1 MHSLDRLI
9 VNKDTRMQALGLLN
23 AFVRLQPPHLYQ
35 VTKTSIIAHL
45 LRCLLIDT
53 STVVLSLALN
63 ALIMFLPHI
72 PSSVREHLPRL
83 FLIYSRILVWERFSP
98 AKTELSNDE
107 KMAAVQEKSDED
119 DDDSENDTDAD
130 HNETEPEEWEKLESS
145 FDTAESTTPELTHYF
160 TFLYGLYPL
169 NFMSYCRNP
178 KKYLRRIG
186 FPNAE
191 EFDLD
196 KAVIRTRTEQY
207 SKLHIVNPAFF
218 TTTVED
224 ELEENK
230 WLKSDPADV
239 VAECLSLYLVVPETG
254 DDTLQVL
261 PELQQDMSTGLTAD
275 SDIDPFAL
283 PISKWRSPQ
292 YSSGVSGVSSVSNIE
307 PLSLLRKG
315 SVQDKPTSA
324 VTSTGAVPSPVAKP
338 VNITEDSPTLPPS
351 YAAQELRRMSRTPAP
366 GKRASSVASTLRSA
380 TAPSPHMD
388 ALQASTRAEMSRS
401 PALRPAPEPAAN
413 MAFLQRE
420 VMLLKN
426 DLNFERYLKQQHLA
440 HIGQLQRSNIREAA
454 IEAET
459 QNLINTNRMLKDK
472 LLRSQKAMNGH
483 KKEMRTSR
491 DQSKKFEVDL
501 TNKLKAL
508 KEEERTW
515 RATEQE
521 LSVSLQQA
529 QHDLDESRK
538 LIVTAESEAL
548 RSKQETQLSTDKLEQ
563 VTTLQQKITTLEQK
577 LHDYETRE
585 LQFKKTQDE
594 RTAME
599 VELETARMRLTAR
612 SNDHENTI
620 QTSDNRIAELE
631 AQLFA
636 ARNPTSDATTTNP
649 IIPGQLAPAVQH
661 MIDIA
666 VASITEKYSNLKT
679 EYRQLRHHFR
689 ELDAKNKALEAEI
702 ATAAASS
709 PTSPFGGPA
718 SPFGPGSF
726 STTATAVP
734 IRPSR
739 RDTDIGSLYGQSQS
753 FSAGNRSIPIPP
765 GGNSNIGS
773 SFSGLRNVRHGHDN
787 GESGTSPFFP
797 GSPSSFS
804 NRQLALSRTISS
816 STPLKGDANATLA
829 SSPSSSR
836 GGVYR
841 PMIASPGGAKREKDK
856 SGGVPSTSPSK
867 TAAAA
872 SSFYENP
879 TSAFSEDSLSDAA
892 GSASKA
898 ANGRNRKSSVG
909 ITSNGKSKVTGMKFG
924 RSGLQSGPSK
934 QQEAEP
940 EVVKKK
946 EKRDKST
953 GRSVGG
959 LLGIRGIL

>member
-1 MHSLDRLI
+1 
-9 VNKDTRMQALGLLN
+9 
-23 AFVRLQPPHLYQ
+23 
-35 VTKTSIIAHL
+35 
-45 LRCLLIDT
+45 
-53 STVVLSLALN
+53 
-63 ALIMFLPHI
+63 
-72 PSSVREHLPRL
+72 
-83 FLIYSRILVWERFSP
+83 
-98 AKTELSNDE
+98 
-107 KMAAVQEKSDED
+107 MAAVQEKSDED
-119 DDDSENDTDAD
+119 DDDSDNDTDAN
-130 HNETEPEEWEKLESS
+130 HNETEAEEWEKLESS

-196 KAVIRTRTEQY
+196 KSVIRTRTEQY

-224 ELEENK
+224 ELEENR

-239 VAECLSLYLVVPETG
+239 VAECLSLYLVVPEEG

-261 PELQQDMSTGLTAD
+261 PPLQRDMSSDLTAD

-315 SVQDKPTSA
+315 SVQQDKPTSA
-324 VTSTGAVPSPVAKP
+324 MTSAPAVPSPVAKP
-338 VNITEDSPTLPPS
+338 VNLNEDSPTLPPS

-380 TAPSPHMD
+380 TAPSPHLD

-454 IEAET
+454 VEAET

-472 LLRSQKAMNGH
+472 LLRSQKAMNSH

-548 RSKQETQLSTDKLEQ
+548 RSKQETQLSTDKLGQ
-563 VTTLQQKITTLEQK
+563 VNTLQQKITTLEQK
-577 LHDYETRE
+577 LHDYESRE

-594 RTAME
+594 RAAME
-599 VELETARMRLTAR
+599 VELEIARMRLTAR
-612 SNDHENTI
+612 SGDYENTI
-620 QTSDNRIAELE
+620 ETSTNRIAELE

-636 ARNPTSDATTTNP
+636 ARNPTSDATATNP
-649 IIPGQLAPAVQH
+649 IIPGQLAPAAQH
-661 MIDIA
+661 MIDVA
-666 VASITEKYSNLKT
+666 VASINEKYSNLKV
-679 EYRQLRHHFR
+679 EYKQLRHHFR

-718 SPFGPGSF
+718 SPFSPGSF

-739 RDTDIGSLYGQSQS
+739 RDTDIGALYGQSQS

-765 GGNSNIGS
+765 SSNISS
-773 SFSGLRNVRHGHDN
+773 SFGGRRNVRQEH

-816 STPLKGDANATLA
+816 STSRKGETNAATIA

-836 GGVYR
+836 GGMYR
-841 PMIASPGGAKREKDK
+841 AMVASPGGAKREKDK
-856 SGGVPSTSPSK
+856 SGGIPSTSPSK
-867 TAAAA
+867 TGGPA
-872 SSFYENP
+872 SGFYKHP
-879 TSAFSEDSLSDAA
+879 TSAFSEDSLSDAT
-892 GSASKA
+892 GSASRT
-898 ANGRNRKSSVG
+898 ANGRGGKSNVG

-946 EKRDKST
+946 DKRDKST
-953 GRSVGG
+953 GRGVGG